1 MGILQ
6 KTFGGLDRAY
16 YFRNL
21 FFAVILAG
29 IFVAIQYSSHSAMVD
44 RNITA
49 TASAEYGVANAFMYV
64 YIAISALLYPY
75 ARFVYESIV
84 NFIMG
89 DNVFFIN
96 AFVLL
101 AWKFMVMMMLFLF
114 AIFIAP
120 IGLLYL
126 WYYHN
131 KNKNFDENYDEDEK
145 IDN

>member
-16 YFRNL
+16 YFRHL
-21 FFAVILAG
+21 FFAI
-29 IFVAIQYSSHSAMVD
+29 IFALIFCAVQYSSYTHIMDSNMTDSAK
-44 RNITA
+44 
-49 TASAEYGVANAFMYV
+49 EAFKTSNYIMYA

-96 AFVLL
+96 ILIAMI
-101 AWKFMVMMMLFLF
+101 WKFFVMMFLFCF

-131 KNKNFDENYDEDEK
+131 KNQTFDE
-145 IDN
+145 

>member
-1 MGILQ
+1 MD
-6 KTFGGLDRAY
+6 KAY

-21 FFAVILAG
+21 FFALILAG
-29 IFVAIQYSSHSAMVD
+29 IFVAIQYSSYEMLAK
-44 RNITA
+44 RNVA
-49 TASAEYGVANAFMYV
+49 TSVEANAANIVMYI

-101 AWKFMVMMMLFLF
+101 AWKFMIMMMLLLF

-120 IGLLYL
+120 VGLSYL

-131 KNKNFDENYDEDEK
+131 KNGTFDELAEQDYEEISEK
-145 IDN
+145 

>member
-6 KTFGGLDRAY
+6 KTFGGLDKAY

-21 FFAVILAG
+21 FFALILAA
-29 IFVAIQYSSHSAMVD
+29 IFIGIQYSSHAAMVD

-49 TASAEYGVANAFMYV
+49 TASAEYSAANAFMYV
-64 YIAISALLYPY
+64 FIAISALLYPY

-84 NFIMG
+84 NFIMD

-96 AFVLL
+96 AFILL
-101 AWKFMVMMMLFLF
+101 AWKFMVMMILFLF

-131 KNKNFDENYDEDEK
+131 KNKTFDE
-145 IDN
+145 

>member
-1 MGILQ
+1 
-6 KTFGGLDRAY
+6 
-16 YFRNL
+16 
-21 FFAVILAG
+21 
-29 IFVAIQYSSHSAMVD
+29 
-44 RNITA
+44 
-49 TASAEYGVANAFMYV
+49 MYV
-64 YIAISALLYPY
+64 FIAISALLYPY

-84 NFIMG
+84 NFIMD

-96 AFVLL
+96 AFILL

-131 KNKNFDENYDEDEK
+131 KNKTFDE
-145 IDN
+145 

>member
-1 MGILQ
+1 MD
-6 KTFGGLDRAY
+6 KAY

-21 FFAVILAG
+21 FFALILAG
-29 IFVAIQYSSHSAMVD
+29 IFVAIQYSSYEMLAK
-44 RNITA
+44 RNVA
-49 TASAEYGVANAFMYV
+49 TSVEANAANIVMYI

-101 AWKFMVMMMLFLF
+101 AWKFMIMMMLLLF

-120 IGLLYL
+120 VGLLYL

-131 KNKNFDENYDEDEK
+131 KNGTFDELAEQDYEEISEK
-145 IDN
+145 